1 MSAAIADEL
10 DALFAAPV
18 RVTVGG
24 KPVAIGGR
32 PVEVRGV
39 RLGELAEFLR
49 LYADKPAD
57 GVADDAPEVAAWNA
71 RVLRVLSQLSGEPE
85 AWLAA
90 LDDEQLDALFAAMWQ
105 ANRVLFDPGAGVRHG
120 PRGARDHISW
130 ATAAAALI
138 EAGHRHEDVAR
149 YTLLQIEQYMAA
161 HARLAADRRVD
172 ALSIARAARAEA
184 KGFRQFLRSLEQA
197 RARLGR

>member
-1 MSAAIADEL
+1 MSDAIADEL

-32 PVEVRGV
+32 LVEVRGV

-105 ANRVLFDPGAGVRHG
+105 ANRVLFEPGAGVRKG
-120 PRGARDHISW
+120 PRGAREQISW
-130 ATAAAALI
+130 TTAAALLV
-138 EAGHRHEDVAR
+138 EAGHRHDDVER
-149 YTLLQIEQYMAA
+149 YTLVQIEQYMAA
-161 HARLAADRRVD
+161 HARLAADRRLE
-172 ALSIARAARAEA
+172 ALSLARAAQADQKGYRNVLRAME
-184 KGFRQFLRSLEQA
+184 SA
-197 RARLGR
+197 RERLGR